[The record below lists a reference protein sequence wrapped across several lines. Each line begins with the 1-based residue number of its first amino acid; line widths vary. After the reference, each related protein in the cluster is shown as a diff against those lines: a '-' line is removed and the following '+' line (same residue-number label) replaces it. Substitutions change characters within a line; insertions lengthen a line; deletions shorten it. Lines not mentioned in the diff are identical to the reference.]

1 MPLRKLE
8 LILLPHF
15 LKKQAEI
22 KNWLRFFTKKK
33 KKKNSLFPDLVLLS
47 EVNHSDHVP
56 LERYNVGVC
65 VCGWGVPHVDL
76 TVALS

>member
-22 KNWLRFFTKKK
+22 KNWLRFFTRKK
-33 KKKNSLFPDLVLLS
+33 KKKNSLFSDLVLLN
-47 EVNHSDHVP
+47 EVNHSDYVP

-65 VCGWGVPHVDL
+65 VWVGGPHVDL